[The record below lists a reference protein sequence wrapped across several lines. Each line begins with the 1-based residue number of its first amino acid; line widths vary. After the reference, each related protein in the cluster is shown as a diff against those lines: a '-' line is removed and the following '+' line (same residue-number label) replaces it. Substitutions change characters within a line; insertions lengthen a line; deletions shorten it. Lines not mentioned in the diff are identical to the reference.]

1 MSFGAA
7 ISSFFT
13 KYATFSG
20 RARRSEFW
28 FVVLFTSLVSI
39 VISII
44 APGPFME
51 FNGVMVQQQSMLSN
65 LWSLATLI
73 PSLALTWR
81 RLHDVNKSGNYFF
94 FVLIPIVGAILLFI
108 QLVKDSAPGA
118 NAYGEPVKKER

>member
-7 ISSFFT
+7 IASFFT

-28 FVVLFTSLVSI
+28 FVVLFTTLVS
-39 VISII
+39 VAISIV
-44 APGPFME
+44 APGTVTE
-51 FNGVMVQQQSMLSN
+51 INGFEVQQQSMLSN

-94 FVLIPIVGAILLFI
+94 FILIPIVGAILLFI
-108 QLVKDSAPGA
+108 QLVKDSAHGA
-118 NAYGEPVKKER
+118 NAYGEPVK

>member
-28 FVVLFTSLVSI
+28 FAVLFTTLVSTA
-39 VISII
+39 ISII
-44 APGPFME
+44 APGTMTE
-51 FNGVMVQQQSMLSN
+51 VNGFDVQQSSMLSN
-65 LWSLATLI
+65 LWSIATLI
-73 PSLALTWR
+73 PSLSMTWR

-94 FVLIPIVGAILLFI
+94 FVFLPIVGWIILLI
-108 QLVKDSAPGA
+108 QLVKDSSTGDNVYGA
-118 NAYGEPVKKER
+118 PVK

>member
-7 ISSFFT
+7 ITSFFM

-28 FVVLFTSLVSI
+28 YVVLFTTLVSI

-65 LWSLATLI
+65 LWSLATLV
-73 PSLALTWR
+73 PSLSLTWR

-94 FVLIPIVGAILLFI
+94 FILIPIVGAILLFI

-118 NAYGEPVKKER
+118 NAYGEPVK

>member
-28 FVVLFTSLVSI
+28 FAVLFTTLVSTA
-39 VISII
+39 ISII
-44 APGPFME
+44 APGTMTE
-51 FNGVMVQQQSMLSN
+51 VNGFDVQQSSMLSN
-65 LWSLATLI
+65 LWSIATLI
-73 PSLALTWR
+73 PSLSMTWR

-94 FVLIPIVGAILLFI
+94 FVFLPVVGWIILLI
-108 QLVKDSAPGA
+108 QLVKDSATGDNVYGA
-118 NAYGEPVKKER
+118 PVK

>member
-7 ISSFFT
+7 ITSFFM

-28 FVVLFTSLVSI
+28 YVVLFTTLVSI

-44 APGPFME
+44 APGPVME
-51 FNGVMVQQQSMLSN
+51 FNGIMVQQQSMLSN
-65 LWSLATLI
+65 LWSLATLV
-73 PSLALTWR
+73 PSLSLTWR

-94 FVLIPIVGAILLFI
+94 FILIPLVGAIMLFV
-108 QLVKDSAPGA
+108 QLVKDSVAGE
-118 NAYGEPVKKER
+118 NAYGAPVK

>member
-28 FVVLFTSLVSI
+28 FAVLFTTLVSTA
-39 VISII
+39 ISII

-51 FNGVMVQQQSMLSN
+51 FNGVMIQQQSMLAN
-65 LWSLATLI
+65 LWSLATLV
-73 PSLALTWR
+73 PSLSLTWR

-94 FVLIPIVGAILLFI
+94 FVLIPIVGWIILLI
-108 QLVKDSAPGA
+108 QLVKDSVAGDNVYGA
-118 NAYGEPVKKER
+118 PVK

>member
-7 ISSFFT
+7 ISSFWT

-28 FVVLFTSLVSI
+28 FVVLFTTLVS
-39 VISII
+39 VAISIV
-44 APGPFME
+44 APGTVTE
-51 FNGVMVQQQSMLSN
+51 VNGFEVQQQSMLSN

-94 FVLIPIVGAILLFI
+94 FILIPIVGAILLFI

-118 NAYGEPVKKER
+118 NAYGEPVK

>member
-7 ISSFFT
+7 ISSFFM

-28 FVVLFTSLVSI
+28 YVVLFTTLVSI

-44 APGPFME
+44 APGPVME
-51 FNGVMVQQQSMLSN
+51 FNGIMVQQQSMLSN
-65 LWSLATLI
+65 LWSLATLV

-94 FVLIPIVGAILLFI
+94 FILIPFVGAVMLFI
-108 QLVKDSAPGA
+108 QLVKDSAAGENVYGA
-118 NAYGEPVKKER
+118 PVK

>member
-28 FVVLFTSLVSI
+28 YVVLFTTLVST
-39 VISII
+39 VISIV

-65 LWSLATLI
+65 LWSLATLV

-94 FVLIPIVGAILLFI
+94 FVFLPVVGWIILFI
-108 QLVKDSAPGA
+108 QLVKDSAAGENIYGA
-118 NAYGEPVKKER
+118 PVK

>member
-7 ISSFFT
+7 IASFFT

-28 FVVLFTSLVSI
+28 FAVLFTTLVSTA
-39 VISII
+39 ISII
-44 APGPFME
+44 APGTVTE
-51 FNGVMVQQQSMLSN
+51 INGFEVQQQSMLSN
-65 LWSLATLI
+65 LWSLATLV
-73 PSLALTWR
+73 PSLSLTWR

-94 FVLIPIVGAILLFI
+94 FILIPIVGAILLFI

-118 NAYGEPVKKER
+118 NAYGEPVK

>member
-28 FVVLFTSLVSI
+28 FVVLFTTLVSI

-44 APGPFME
+44 APGPMME

-73 PSLALTWR
+73 PSLSLTWR

-118 NAYGEPVKKER
+118 NAYGEPVK

>member
-28 FVVLFTSLVSI
+28 FVVLFTTLVS
-39 VISII
+39 VAISIV
-44 APGPFME
+44 APGTVTE
-51 FNGVMVQQQSMLSN
+51 INGFEVQQQSMLSN

-118 NAYGEPVKKER
+118 NAYGEPVK

>member
-1 MSFGAA
+1 
-7 ISSFFT
+7 
-13 KYATFSG
+13 
-20 RARRSEFW
+20 
-28 FVVLFTSLVSI
+28 
-39 VISII
+39 
-44 APGPFME
+44 ME

>member
-28 FVVLFTSLVSI
+28 YVVLFTTLVSI
-39 VISII
+39 VISIV
-44 APGPFME
+44 APGPFMD

-65 LWSLATLI
+65 LWSLATLV

-94 FVLIPIVGAILLFI
+94 FVFLPIVGWIILFI
-108 QLVKDSAPGA
+108 QLVKDSAAGENVYGA
-118 NAYGEPVKKER
+118 PVK

>member
-28 FVVLFTSLVSI
+28 YVVLFTTLVST
-39 VISII
+39 VISIV

-65 LWSLATLI
+65 LWSLATLV

-81 RLHDVNKSGNYFF
+81 RLHDINKSGNYFF
-94 FVLIPIVGAILLFI
+94 FVFLPVVGWIILFI
-108 QLVKDSAPGA
+108 QLVKDSVAGE
-118 NAYGEPVKKER
+118 NAYGAPVK

>member
-7 ISSFFT
+7 ITSFFT

-28 FVVLFTSLVSI
+28 YVVLFTTLVSI

-94 FVLIPIVGAILLFI
+94 FILIPIVGAILLFI

-118 NAYGEPVKKER
+118 NAYGEPVK

>member
-28 FVVLFTSLVSI
+28 YVALFTTLVSI
-39 VISII
+39 VISIV
-44 APGPFME
+44 APGPFMD
-51 FNGVMVQQQSMLSN
+51 FNGVMVQQQSMLAN
-65 LWSLATLI
+65 LWSLATLV

-81 RLHDVNKSGNYFF
+81 RLHDVNKS
-94 FVLIPIVGAILLFI
+94 
-108 QLVKDSAPGA
+108 
-118 NAYGEPVKKER
+118 

>member
-7 ISSFFT
+7 ITSFFT

-28 FVVLFTSLVSI
+28 YVVLFTTLVSI

-65 LWSLATLI
+65 LWSLATLV
-73 PSLALTWR
+73 PSLSLTWR

-94 FVLIPIVGAILLFI
+94 FILIPIVGAILLFI

-118 NAYGEPVKKER
+118 NAYGEPVK